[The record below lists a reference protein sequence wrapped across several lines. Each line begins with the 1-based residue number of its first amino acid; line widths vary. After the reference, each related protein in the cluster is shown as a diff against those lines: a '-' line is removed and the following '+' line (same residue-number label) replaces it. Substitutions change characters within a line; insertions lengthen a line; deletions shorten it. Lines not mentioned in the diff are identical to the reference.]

1 MLVDFSYHPQIH
13 DWGWIYFNLKEEN
26 AWDNFGSH
34 ELSTWT
40 SIIGFHKR
48 LKITSIDFQKDHF
61 LGRNKSK
68 DQYPGLETKFQDQ
81 SLQGSKWY

>member
-40 SIIGFHKR
+40 STIGFHKR
-48 LKITSIDFQKDHF
+48 LKITSIDFHKRSF
-61 LGRNKSK
+61 FGK
-68 DQYPGLETKFQDQ
+68 E
-81 SLQGSKWY
+81 